1 MLLRKVLT
9 MKNIKFDNGKKHRYL
24 IAYWPCGAAQWS
36 WVSHIIDTEDDFKK
50 TMLYLVEEYDIWNE
64 TESQE
69 DICVFKLTD
78 TPEFTIVTKK
88 ETIETVELDF
98 S

>member
-1 MLLRKVLT
+1 MR
-9 MKNIKFDNGKKHRYL
+9 NIKFDNGKKHRYL
-24 IAYWPCGAAQWS
+24 IAYWPCGAEQWS
-36 WVSHIIDTEDDFKK
+36 WVSHIIDTEEDFKN
-50 TMLYLVEEYDIWNE
+50 TMLYLVQEYGIWEEYHKYCN
-64 TESQE
+64 TESQD

-78 TPEFTIVTKK
+78 TPKFTMVTKK